1 MEISPQRVRS
11 AEFKSVRKGA
21 DPDEIKAFLNDV
33 ADELER
39 AQNQSTAMEARARA
53 AIARLQEMNDG
64 SRPSAPAASAPD
76 VSADEADT
84 ISRTLLLA
92 QRTADSTVAEARAEA
107 ARIVQAANTEA
118 STTIDSAREMST
130 RLIEEARAGAR
141 QAGEAE
147 RITVAGEVDALK
159 ARRDFLESDVEQ
171 LELFLTDQRSRLRE
185 AATALL
191 DVTERV
197 PGGLGEVRP
206 PLLSASDDDDGRG
219 GDEVASLGEESMAA
233 DVSDIV
239 EEPDVSEM
247 PDLSEA
253 SEMAEQDQVSEESE
267 ESGQSED
274 EQPATNA
281 APDDLVIVADLAG
294 VGDGDQEQPGAAALL
309 WGSDD
314 GGDPT
319 EALHVGTA
327 RDVDSAQRAD
337 EQPDEEILF
346 SFDDDR
352 R

>member
-11 AEFKSVRKGA
+11 AEFKTVRKGA

-64 SRPSAPAASAPD
+64 SRSEEPRTAAPASTPEATP
-76 VSADEADT
+76 DEADT

-92 QRTADSTVAEARAEA
+92 QRTADSTVADANAEA
-107 ARIVQAANTEA
+107 ERLVREANAEA
-118 STTIDSAREMST
+118 STTLESARELSA
-130 RLIEEARAGAR
+130 RLIEEARVSAR
-141 QAGEAE
+141 QAGEGE
-147 RITVAGEVDALK
+147 RITVQGEVDALK

-185 AATALL
+185 AATALI

-206 PLLSASDDDDGRG
+206 PLLSASDDDDGRADAPSPAATEAPADAEAT
-219 GDEVASLGEESMAA
+219 DESSGHAPS
-233 DVSDIV
+233 
-239 EEPDVSEM
+239 EEPADE
-247 PDLSEA
+247 PD
-253 SEMAEQDQVSEESE
+253 
-267 ESGQSED
+267 
-274 EQPATNA
+274 
-281 APDDLVIVADLAG
+281 DDLVIVADLA
-294 VGDGDQEQPGAAALL
+294 D
-309 WGSDD
+309 
-314 GGDPT
+314 
-319 EALHVGTA
+319 GTA
-327 RDVDSAQRAD
+327 RDGASADDDVAGDPPLSWASDDGAPTQAMPTITPRDDDDAQTPV
-337 EQPDEEILF
+337 ERRDEEILF